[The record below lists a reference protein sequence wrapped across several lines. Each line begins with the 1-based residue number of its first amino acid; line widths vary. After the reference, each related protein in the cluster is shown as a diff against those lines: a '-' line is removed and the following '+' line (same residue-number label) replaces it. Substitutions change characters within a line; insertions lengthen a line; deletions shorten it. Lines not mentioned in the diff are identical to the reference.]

1 MVDHNFMRRMAP
13 FLVLE
18 ILKNHTDEE
27 HGLKVSQIVE
37 LMEKDYSININR
49 KSVSSILND
58 LLALSEIPQ
67 EYDWKNPMPFSIK
80 FDITKRSTG
89 DIRENWR
96 LCKEFEDTEVR
107 LLMDLVMSVK
117 GYPHRRLLEK
127 LQRLG
132 GVSVQSRSIVQESRD
147 TVNHQMPVNMDYIE
161 RTIQRGRKIMFKYD
175 AHEQYRTVSPYKMVF
190 RNGNYYLI
198 CYDEDKED
206 MELFRVE
213 KIKNAVPL
221 EEPAKDYRTVSALAR
236 WNFNLDA
243 YLDHHAFLCNG
254 GIV

>member
-1 MVDHNFMRRMAP
+1 MVDYNFMRRMAP

-27 HGLKVSQIVE
+27 HGLKVSQIVA
-37 LMEKDYSININR
+37 LMEEDYGITLNR
-49 KSVSSILND
+49 KAVSSILND
-58 LLALSEIPQ
+58 LLELSEIPQ
-67 EYDWKNPMPFSIK
+67 EYSWKNPMKFSIK
-80 FDITKRSTG
+80 FDVVPRSSG

-96 LCKEFEDTEVR
+96 LCKEFEEGEIR
-107 LLMDLVMSVK
+107 LLTDLVKTVP

-132 GVSVQSRSIVQESRD
+132 GVSMQNRSLIQESRD

-161 RTIQRGRKIMFKYD
+161 RAIQRSRKIIFDYD
-175 AHEQYRTVSPYKMVF
+175 THEQYHTVSPYKMVF

-198 CYDEDKED
+198 CYDEDIED
-206 MELFRVE
+206 MALFRVE

-221 EEPAKDYRTVSALAR
+221 EEPAKDYRTVSTMAR
-236 WNFNLDA
+236 WNYSVDA
-243 YLDHHAFLCNG
+243 YLEHYIFGNLEN
-254 GIV
+254 

>member
-18 ILKNHTDEE
+18 LLKNHTDEE

-37 LMEKDYSININR
+37 LMAMDYGININR

-58 LLALSEIPQ
+58 LLELSEIPQ

-80 FDITKRSTG
+80 FDVIPRSNG

-96 LCKEFEDTEVR
+96 LCKEFEDTEVQM
-107 LLMDLVMSVK
+107 LMDLVLSVK

-132 GVSVQSRSIVQESRD
+132 GVSAQSRSVIQENRD
-147 TVNHQMPVNMDYIE
+147 TINRQMPVNMDYIE
-161 RTIQRGRKIMFKYD
+161 RTIQRSRKLMFDYD
-175 AHEQYRTVSPYKMVF
+175 THKQYHTVSPYKMEF

-198 CYDEDKED
+198 CYDEDKND

-221 EEPAKDYRTVSALAR
+221 EEPAKDCRTVSALAR
-236 WNFNLDA
+236 WNYSVDA
-243 YLDHHAFLCNG
+243 YLEHYISGNLEN
-254 GIV
+254 

>member
-1 MVDHNFMRRMAP
+1 MVDQNFMRRMAP

-27 HGLKVSQIVE
+27 HGLKASQIVE
-37 LMEKDYSININR
+37 LMEKDYSISINR
-49 KSVSSILND
+49 KAVSAILND
-58 LLALSEIPQ
+58 LLELSEIPQ

-80 FDITKRSTG
+80 FDVTKRSTG

-127 LQRLG
+127 LQHLG
-132 GVSVQSRSIVQESRD
+132 GVSVQSRSVIQESRD
-147 TVNHQMPVNMDYIE
+147 TINHQMPVNMDYIE
-161 RTIQRGRKIMFKYD
+161 RTIQRGRKIVFNYD
-175 AHEQYRTVSPYKMVF
+175 THEQYYTVSPYKMVF
-190 RNGNYYLI
+190 RSGNYYLI
-198 CYDEDKED
+198 CYDEDKDD

-221 EEPAKDYRTVSALAR
+221 EEPAKDYHMVSSMGK
-236 WNFNLDA
+236 WQYDLDN
-243 YLDHHAFLCNG
+243 YLNHY
-254 GIV
+254 IPT

>member
-27 HGLKVSQIVE
+27 HGLKASQIVE
-37 LMEKDYSININR
+37 LMEKDYGININR

-58 LLALSEIPQ
+58 LLELSEIPQ

-80 FDITKRSTG
+80 FDVTKRSTG

-117 GYPHRRLLEK
+117 EYPHRRLLEK

-132 GVSVQSRSIVQESRD
+132 GVSVQSRSIIQESRD
-147 TVNHQMPVNMDYIE
+147 TVNYQMPVNLDYIE
-161 RTIQRGRKIMFKYD
+161 RAIQRGRKLMFDYD
-175 AHEQYRTVSPYKMVF
+175 THEQYHTVSPYKMVF

-206 MELFRVE
+206 MAVFLVD
-213 KIKNAVPL
+213 KMKNAVPL
-221 EEPAKDYRTVSALAR
+221 EEPVKDYRTVSALAR
-236 WNFNLDA
+236 YNYDLFI
-243 YLDHHAFLCNG
+243 YLAHSMPVSDN
-254 GIV
+254 

>member
-58 LLALSEIPQ
+58 LLELSEIPQ

-80 FDITKRSTG
+80 FDVTQRSTG

-96 LCKEFEDTEVR
+96 LCKE
-107 LLMDLVMSVK
+107 
-117 GYPHRRLLEK
+117 
-127 LQRLG
+127 
-132 GVSVQSRSIVQESRD
+132 
-147 TVNHQMPVNMDYIE
+147 
-161 RTIQRGRKIMFKYD
+161 
-175 AHEQYRTVSPYKMVF
+175 
-190 RNGNYYLI
+190 
-198 CYDEDKED
+198 
-206 MELFRVE
+206 
-213 KIKNAVPL
+213 
-221 EEPAKDYRTVSALAR
+221 
-236 WNFNLDA
+236 
-243 YLDHHAFLCNG
+243 
-254 GIV
+254 

>member
-1 MVDHNFMRRMAP
+1 MADHNFMRRMTP

-37 LMEKDYSININR
+37 LMEKDYGININR

-58 LLALSEIPQ
+58 LLELSEIPQ
-67 EYDWKNPMPFSIK
+67 EYDWKNSMPFSIK
-80 FDITKRSTG
+80 FDVTKRSTG

-107 LLMDLVMSVK
+107 LLMDLVMSVR

-132 GVSVQSRSIVQESRD
+132 GVSMQSRSIMQESRD

-161 RTIQRGRKIMFKYD
+161 RTIQRGRKLMFDYD
-175 AHEQYRTVSPYKMVF
+175 THEQYRTVSPYKMVF
-190 RNGNYYLI
+190 RSGNYYLI
-198 CYDEDKED
+198 CNDEDKED
-206 MELFRVE
+206 MGLFLVE

-221 EEPAKDYRTVSALAR
+221 EEPTKDYHTVSSMGK
-236 WNFNLDA
+236 WQYNLDTYMA
-243 YLDHHAFLCNG
+243 YQISKCQG
-254 GIV
+254 

>member
-37 LMEKDYSININR
+37 LMEKDYGININR

-58 LLALSEIPQ
+58 LLELSEIPQ

-80 FDITKRSTG
+80 FDVTKRSTG

-107 LLMDLVMSVK
+107 MLMDLVVSVK

-132 GVSVQSRSIVQESRD
+132 GASVQNRSVFQEGRD
-147 TVNHQMPVNMDYIE
+147 VVNHQMPVNMDYIE
-161 RTIQRGRKIMFKYD
+161 RTIQRARKLMFNYD
-175 AHEQYRTVSPYKMVF
+175 THEQHHTVCPYKMVF

-206 MELFRVE
+206 MAVFLVD
-213 KIKNAVPL
+213 KMKNAVPL
-221 EEPAKDYRTVSALAR
+221 EEPAKDYHMVSSMTR
-236 WNFNLDA
+236 WNISFRQ
-243 YLDHHAFLCNG
+243 YLDHYFSTNLEND
-254 GIV
+254 

>member
-1 MVDHNFMRRMAP
+1 MVDQNFMRRMAP

-49 KSVSSILND
+49 KSVSAILND
-58 LLALSEIPQ
+58 LLELSEIPQ

-80 FDITKRSTG
+80 FDVTKRSTG

-107 LLMDLVMSVK
+107 LLMDLLISVE

-127 LQRLG
+127 LQHLG
-132 GVSVQSRSIVQESRD
+132 GVSVQNRGIIQESRD
-147 TVNHQMPVNMDYIE
+147 TVNHQMPVNLDYIE
-161 RTIQRGRKIMFKYD
+161 IAIQRGRKLMFDYD
-175 AHEQYRTVSPYKMVF
+175 THEQCHTVSPYKMVF

-221 EEPAKDYRTVSALAR
+221 EEPAKDYHTVSSMGK
-236 WNFNLDA
+236 WQYDLDF
-243 YLDHHAFLCNG
+243 YLNHYILT
-254 GIV
+254 